1 MSETV
6 NVTSVCCPLIVR
18 DFQYAIGSKMLDVTE
33 LIDKLVEI
41 IFVIGVDAFP
51 EESYVAKTYGSVS
64 IMTFHHSPTALLG

>member
-18 DFQYAIGSKMLDVTE
+18 DFHFVIGSKRLDFTD

-41 IFVIGVDAFP
+41 SFVNGVDEFP
-51 EESYVAKTYGSVS
+51 EDSNVAKTYGSVS
-64 IMTFHHSPTALLG
+64 IMTLHHSPTA

>member
-18 DFQYAIGSKMLDVTE
+18 DFHDVIGSKRLDITD

-41 IFVIGVDAFP
+41 SFVIGVDAFP
-51 EESYVAKTYGSVS
+51 EESNVAKTYGSVS
-64 IMTFHHSPTALLG
+64 IMTFHHSPTA